1 MPNVTIDFWFTM
13 GSTYTCLSVAR
24 YQALAARAGVAVR
37 LRPFK
42 GVGAL
47 TGATALPFVEGT
59 AKMRYMWRD
68 IERRAAACG
77 MPLRLPVAYPAPAPV
92 RANRVALVG
101 VREGWAAEYLRAAYR
116 LWFAEGLGNGSEA
129 NLRAALAEA
138 GQAGEAERIL
148 ALADGAEV
156 TAALDAETDAARA
169 LGVFG
174 SPSFVVDG
182 EVFWGDDH
190 LEDAIA
196 WARHAKL

>member
-1 MPNVTIDFWFTM
+1 MPTGTIDFWFTM

-24 YQALAARAGVAVR
+24 YEALAAAAGVKVR

-42 GVGAL
+42 GVPAL
-47 TGATALPFVEGT
+47 TGITALPFLPGT
-59 AKMRYMWRD
+59 NKIRYMWRD
-68 IERRAAACG
+68 IERRAAAQG
-77 MPLRLPVAYPAPAPV
+77 MKLRMPVAYPSPAPV

-101 VREGWAAEYLRAAYR
+101 VREGWAAAYLGAAYR
-116 LWFAEGLGNGSEA
+116 LWFGEGLGNGGEE

-138 GQAGEAERIL
+138 GQAGEVDRIL
-148 ALADGAEV
+148 ALAESDEV
-156 TAALDAETDAARA
+156 IAALDAETDTARA
-169 LGVFG
+169 LGLFG

-196 WARHAKL
+196 WARYGKL